1 MTIRVIENAGFC
13 FGVSRAIDLLN
24 AEIEKGSE
32 NLYTLGE
39 IIHNPDII
47 KDVTDAGVRIINDVS
62 SLAHGDR
69 LVVRAHGATVSE
81 TELLENTGCLLYT
94 SDAADEL

>member
-62 SLAHGDR
+62 SLAARRQACCARARRNRFRDR
-69 LVVRAHGATVSE
+69 
-81 TELLENTGCLLYT
+81 
-94 SDAADEL
+94 AA